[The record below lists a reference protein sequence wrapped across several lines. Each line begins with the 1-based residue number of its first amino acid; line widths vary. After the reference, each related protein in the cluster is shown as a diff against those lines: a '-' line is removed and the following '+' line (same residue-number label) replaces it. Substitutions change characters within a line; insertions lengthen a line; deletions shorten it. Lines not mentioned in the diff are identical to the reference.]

1 MIQDIAPSHLDN
13 QFYQN
18 MIPQDNDPVI
28 VFKEDKLLL
37 HASATKGAGSDSYD
51 PKFILPTK
59 SLLPANSKLQF
70 LFKFDGQ
77 AYYLA
82 LTSKRFTEKALTEVD
97 IYSDQIDTSDASE
110 AEESGFDE
118 DGNIVLEDYTYVRLH
133 AIRSDKIGSKAH
145 YFMAVTA
152 YQLHRWHLNNRF
164 CGRCGHSTRLATTE
178 RAIQCPSC
186 GNRIYP
192 KIVPAVIVGVTNGN
206 SLLLTK
212 YANRGIG
219 YDALVAGF
227 TEIGETLEETV
238 EREVMEETG
247 LKVKNIRYYKSQ
259 PWGVVDDILAGFYC
273 DVDGDTTIK
282 RDEEELKEARWVKRE
297 DITGQPD
304 HLSLTNEMMLV
315 FRDGKEPK

>member
-13 QFYQN
+13 QFYTD
-18 MIPQDNDPVI
+18 MVPQDNDPVI
-28 VFKEDKLLL
+28 VFKEDKILL
-37 HASATKGAGSDSYD
+37 HRSAVTGAGSDSYD
-51 PKFILPTK
+51 PDFILPTK
-59 SLLPANSKLQF
+59 SLLPKNTKLQF
-70 LFKFDGQ
+70 LFNFDDQ
-77 AYYLA
+77 PYYIA
-82 LTSKRFTEKALTEVD
+82 LTSKRFTERALTETE
-97 IYSDQIDTSDASE
+97 IYQDQSVKSE
-110 AEESGFDE
+110 DFDSLETGFDE
-118 DGNIVLEDYTYVRLH
+118 DGNIVLEDFTYVRLH

-152 YQLHRWHLNNRF
+152 YQLHRWYLNNRY
-164 CGRCGHSTRLATTE
+164 CGRCGHPTRLAATE

-192 KIVPAVIVGVTNGN
+192 KIVPAVIVGVTNGDQ
-206 SLLLTK
+206 LLLTK

-315 FRDGKEPK
+315 FRDGSEPK